1 MISSWAKLA
10 CFETV
15 VADIT
20 FIVDSRGKANV
31 LDWQANKLQIPV
43 ASPLTGEAAA
53 ALEVY
58 GRLVWIRDLVKDLM
72 GKQEMP
78 ATIVTDSKSLEQA
91 VRTTTSMKDKRAM
104 VTISTLRRIL
114 EAENIKNGVI
124 WCKGSEQLADVM
136 TKPGVRPDRIRS
148 ILEQGQLDMLNC

>member
-31 LDWQANKLQIPV
+31 LDWQANKLQIPA

-91 VRTTTSMKDKRAM
+91 VRTTTSLKDKRAM
-104 VTISTLRRIL
+104 VTISTLRRIP
-114 EAENIKNGVI
+114 EAENISVI
-124 WCKGSEQLADVM
+124 WCQGSEQLADVM

-148 ILEQGQLDMLNC
+148 ILEQGQLNMLNC